1 MGKPLVLFARLYRAA
16 LLGYLLN
23 SGETQR
29 SRAYDL
35 GRTAIGEG
43 FSLLD
48 ILRTHYRAVNTLLE
62 ATPDARRGLTRLKA
76 AEDFLLEALSPF
88 EMACRGYVAMLP
100 GRLDAPSPAPA
111 RRVRRRRSVGAFPAT
126 SRGITR

>member
-23 SGETQR
+23 SGEKQR
-29 SRAYDL
+29 ARAYDL
-35 GRTAIGEG
+35 GRAAITEG

-48 ILRTHYRAVNTLLE
+48 ILRTHYRAVNTVLE
-62 ATPDARRGLTRLKA
+62 STSDTRRGLARLKA

-88 EMACRGYVAMLP
+88 EMACRGYVALLP
-100 GRLDAPSPAPA
+100 GRLEAPPAPGP
-111 RRVRRRRSVGAFPAT
+111 RRRRRSVPRAFPSTA
-126 SRGITR
+126 RGITR